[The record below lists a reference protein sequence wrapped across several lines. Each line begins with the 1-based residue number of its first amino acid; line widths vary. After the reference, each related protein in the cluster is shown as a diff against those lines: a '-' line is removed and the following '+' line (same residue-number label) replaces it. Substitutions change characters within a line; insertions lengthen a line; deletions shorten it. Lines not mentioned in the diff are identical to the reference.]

1 MDESLGSSR
10 PLPVFKKKK
19 ISKNIKEAD
28 AYIGHTFAYSERDR
42 ADVAVIQLCN
52 LSLPCVI
59 SLLVGREDDDCFPL

>member
-1 MDESLGSSR
+1 M
-10 PLPVFKKKK
+10 
-19 ISKNIKEAD
+19 EAD